1 MSFGEIGLFLS
12 NSQEISSYTNIDTNR
27 ANRAFCYIQVDALP
41 RGNITLILKCVV
53 SVCINVNCKKP
64 VSKS

>member
-12 NSQEISSYTNIDTNR
+12 NSQEISSYTNIDT
-27 ANRAFCYIQVDALP
+27 NRAFCYIQVDALP